1 MPTKRIFDLVVLTTL
16 LLHPAIGLVR
26 INARRW
32 SQESDGAM
40 GTLGDAGQVSL

>member
-16 LLHPAIGLVR
+16 LLHPAVGLVR

-32 SQESDGAM
+32 SRESTGPM
-40 GTLGDAGQVSL
+40 GTVGDAVQVAL